1 MNTEAIKHRLVL
13 LDRKQMELGGVK
25 EVVSFDD
32 TSVVLQ
38 TVCGTLSVEG
48 EALHV
53 QVLNTESGVVTLE
66 GTVNSVTYYRDES
79 SDKSGSN
86 GFVSRLFR

>member
-13 LDRKQMELGGVK
+13 LDRKQLELGGVK

-32 TSVVLQ
+32 TRVVLQ

-79 SDKSGSN
+79 GDKSGSN
-86 GFVSRLFR
+86 GFFSRLFR